1 MTLIA
6 TPPPVLGP
14 ADWGLQATVVP
25 PSQVDIHDFQATL
38 FAEPEKLSTD
48 AITGN
53 QFGVFTNLSASLDN
67 ASDHLKNRVDAMGEL
82 AKNHANTNN
91 TADLLQM
98 QLQLTQLSIET
109 QMMGEMVSKSTKNLD
124 QLTHLQ

>member
-1 MTLIA
+1 MSIIGTAPGVSIHPEWDLQV
-6 TPPPVLGP
+6 TVSPPH
-14 ADWGLQATVVP
+14 Q
-25 PSQVDIHDFQATL
+25 SDIQNFQNAL
-38 FAEPEKLSTD
+38 FADPDTQSAETVQ
-48 AITGN
+48 AN
-53 QFGVFTNLSASLDN
+53 QFGVFTNLSSSLDN
-67 ASDHLKNRVDAMGEL
+67 ASDHLKSRVDSMAEL

-91 TADLLQM
+91 TADLLKM